1 MINSILALIG
11 ISSQP
16 KKITRLGK
24 KMENKPRTLKIEMC
38 AIQEVE
44 SLMANLS
51 RLKGLSDEFGK
62 ISVTEDYTKNEREV
76 IKRYVAE
83 AKEKTE
89 GDPNYIYKIRGT
101 PKNGLRLVKFARQ

>member
-1 MINSILALIG
+1 MINSILVLIG

-16 KKITRLGK
+16 KKITRLGE

-44 SLMANLS
+44 NLMANLS

-62 ISVTEDYTKNEREV
+62 ISVTED
-76 IKRYVAE
+76 
-83 AKEKTE
+83 
-89 GDPNYIYKIRGT
+89 
-101 PKNGLRLVKFARQ
+101 

>member
-83 AKEKTE
+83 AKEKE
-89 GDPNYIYKIRGT
+89 VDPNYIYKIRGT
-101 PKNGLRLVKFARQ
+101 PKNGLRLAKFARR